1 MLDKKNLIL
10 KTNLSAFIQRTF
22 STVDPATE
30 YLHNWHVDVIADYL
44 EACRQREIKRL
55 IINVPPRCLKSTCVS
70 IAFPAFLLGHNPS
83 TQIMVASY
91 AQSLSHT
98 LSQNTRLV
106 MKSEWYKQLFPDTQ
120 FSDTQ
125 DTKTKFM
132 TTKQGFR
139 FATSVGGAAI
149 GEGGDFLIVDD
160 PLNPKE
166 SKSELERQTALD
178 WYDQTYST
186 RLNDPKNGV
195 IIVIMQRLHEEDLTG
210 HLLKKGGWEHLCLP
224 AVAEEKQRIYLPP
237 RVDITREE
245 GDLLHPTRLSKEVL
259 EEKMKDLTPYGFA
272 GQMQQRPAPLGGG
285 MIKIDW
291 FQRFNIQ
298 PKDDDVTAIVQS
310 WDTAMKSNAGSDYSV
325 CTTWW
330 QTKKGHYWID
340 TFRAKLE
347 FPELKRMCKSLAVKW
362 NPSAILIE
370 DKGSGTSLIQEF
382 QKDGTM
388 NILKINPERDKV
400 TRMSFASPVIEAG
413 NVYIPES
420 APWLPDAINEMLQ
433 FPNGSHDDIVDSKSQ
448 YLNWIRLKQEANPQI
463 RML

>member
-10 KTNLSAFIQRTF
+10 KTNLSAFIQKTF
-22 STVDPATE
+22 STVSPADE
-30 YLHNWHVDVIADYL
+30 YLHNWHVDVIAEYL
-44 EACRQREIKRL
+44 EACRHGEIKRL
-55 IINVPPRCLKSTCVS
+55 IINIPPRCLKSTCVS
-70 IAFPAFLLGHNPS
+70 IAFPAYLLGHNPS

-91 AQSLSHT
+91 SQYLSHK
-98 LSQNTRLV
+98 LSQDTRLT
-106 MKSEWYKQLFPDTQ
+106 MESKWYKHLFPAVQ
-120 FSDTQ
+120 LSDTQ
-125 DTKTKFM
+125 NTKTKFM

-139 FATSVGGAAI
+139 FATSVGGAAT
-149 GEGGDFLIVDD
+149 GEGGNFLIVDD

-186 RLNDPKNGV
+186 RLNNPKTGV
-195 IIVIMQRLHEEDLTG
+195 IIVIMQRLHEGDLTG

-224 AVAEEKQRIYLPP
+224 AVAEEKQHIYLPP

-259 EEKMKDLTPYGFA
+259 AEKLIDLDPYGYA

-285 MIKIDW
+285 MIKLDW
-291 FQRFNIQ
+291 FKRFNV
-298 PKDDDVTAIVQS
+298 PPENDVTMIVQS

-325 CTTWW
+325 CTTWL
-330 QTKKGHYWID
+330 QTANGHYWID
-340 TFRAKLE
+340 TYRAKLE
-347 FPELKRMCKSLAVKW
+347 FPELKLMCKSLASKW
-362 NPSAILIE
+362 NPHAILIE

-382 QKDGTM
+382 RSDRTM

-420 APWLPDAINEMLQ
+420 AAWLPDATNEIMQ
-433 FPNGSHDDIVDSKSQ
+433 FPNGSHDDIVDSMSQ
-448 YLNWIRLKQEANPQI
+448 YINWQRLKQEANPQI